1 MTAPT
6 PALIEARG
14 LGKRFGSVVALNN
27 ADFALRAGRV
37 SAIVGENG
45 AGKSTLAKILAG
57 VYRAD
62 AGEILVDGK
71 PVAYVGR
78 RRAAALGVGFVPQS
92 LSFVG
97 TLSVI
102 DNHLLAGSSFAL
114 DRAAARRS
122 LERTAT
128 GMGVDVTLD
137 KPVETLSLA
146 ERQLAEIVSSVAH
159 GARALLLDEPT
170 SALGPI
176 EVDRLIEALKRLSAG
191 GGAIGLVTHRVREV
205 LEGAQDV
212 TVLRQGEVVFSGEA
226 ASLDAEAVSRLMVGD
241 RDRTRPLR
249 PTPGDQPRLTVERL
263 SVGARDHRLL
273 DDVSFVVRHG
283 EVLGVAGVAG
293 PAQPA
298 LAEALAG
305 LRNDISGRIA
315 IDGADVTGRPAEATR
330 RGLAYVPE
338 DRALGLLPGHAVSVN
353 ASLLRMHE
361 RAFRRFG
368 LRRPAAEAG
377 LARSVIAR
385 FDVRP
390 PRPDLAA
397 DRLSGGNQQ
406 KLLVGR
412 ELQRTPSV
420 IIAHGPTQ
428 GLDLAAASAIRV
440 ALVEAARG
448 GAAVLV
454 ISADLD
460 ELLAI
465 SSRIIVLAG
474 RGVAA
479 HFDCVEADADL
490 NGFVHRIG
498 LAMTGAS
505 VEEAA

>member
-6 PALIEARG
+6 LALIEARG
-14 LGKRFGSVVALNN
+14 LGKRFGSVVALKNV
-27 ADFALRAGRV
+27 DFALRAGRV

-62 AGEILVDGK
+62 VGEILIDGK
-71 PVAYVGR
+71 PIAFAGR

-97 TLSVI
+97 TLSVV
-102 DNHLLAGSSFAL
+102 DNHLLAGSGFTL

-122 LERTAT
+122 LGRTAAE
-128 GMGVDVTLD
+128 MGVDAVLD

-176 EVDRLIEALKRLSAG
+176 EVDRLIQALKRLSAG
-191 GGAIGLVTHRVREV
+191 GGAVGLVTHRVREV

-212 TVLRQGEVVFSGEA
+212 TVLRRGEVVFSGEA
-226 ASLDAEAVSRLMVGD
+226 ASLDAEAVSRLMVGA
-241 RDRTRPLR
+241 RERGRPVRPSGAGATRLAVQKLGLGA
-249 PTPGDQPRLTVERL
+249 PGQ
-263 SVGARDHRLL
+263 RLL
-273 DDVSFVVRHG
+273 EDVSFNVRGG
-283 EVLGVAGVAG
+283 EILGVAGVTG

-305 LRNDISGRIA
+305 LRGDMRGRVA
-315 IDGADVTGRPAEATR
+315 IDGEDVSGRAAEAMR
-330 RGLAYVPE
+330 AGLAHIPE
-338 DRALGLLPGHAVSVN
+338 DRLLGLLPEHAVSVN
-353 ASLLRMHE
+353 ASLLRVGE
-361 RAFRRFG
+361 SAFRRFG
-368 LRRPAAEAG
+368 LRRASAEAALG
-377 LARSVIAR
+377 SSVIER

-390 PRPDLAA
+390 PQRDLAA
-397 DRLSGGNQQ
+397 GLLSGGNQQ

-412 ELQRTPSV
+412 ELERKPSV
-420 IIAHGPTQ
+420 IVAHGPTQ
-428 GLDLAAASAIRV
+428 GLDLAAASAIRA
-440 ALVEAARG
+440 ALVQAARD

-465 SSRIIVLAG
+465 SSRIVVLAG
-474 RGVAA
+474 GAVAA
-479 HFDCVEADADL
+479 IVDCADADADL
-490 NGFVHRIG
+490 DGFVQRIG

-505 VEEAA
+505 TEEAA

>member
-6 PALIEARG
+6 LALIEARG
-14 LGKRFGSVVALNN
+14 LGKRFGSVVALKNV
-27 ADFALRAGRV
+27 DFALRAGRV

-62 AGEILVDGK
+62 VGEILIDGK
-71 PVAYVGR
+71 PIAFAGR

-97 TLSVI
+97 TLSVV
-102 DNHLLAGSSFAL
+102 DNHLLAGSGFTL

-122 LERTAT
+122 LGRTAAE
-128 GMGVDVTLD
+128 MGVDAVLD

-176 EVDRLIEALKRLSAG
+176 EVDRLIQALKRLSAG
-191 GGAIGLVTHRVREV
+191 GGAVGLVTHRVREV

-212 TVLRQGEVVFSGEA
+212 TVLRRGEVVFSGEA
-226 ASLDAEAVSRLMVGD
+226 ASLDAEAVSRLMVGA
-241 RDRTRPLR
+241 RERTRPLR
-249 PTPGDQPRLTVERL
+249 PVPSGEPRLAVEGL
-263 SVGARDHRLL
+263 IVGARDHRLL
-273 DDVSFVVRHG
+273 DNVSFKVRGG

-305 LRNDISGRIA
+305 LRNDVSGRVT
-315 IDGADVTGRPAEATR
+315 IDGADVTGRAADATR
-330 RGLAYVPE
+330 RGLAYIPE
-338 DRALGLLPGHAVSVN
+338 DRALGLLPGHAISVN
-353 ASLLRMHE
+353 ASLLHLRE

-368 LRRPAAEAG
+368 LRRMSTEVK

-412 ELQRTPSV
+412 ELERAPSV
-420 IIAHGPTQ
+420 IVAHGPTQ
-428 GLDLAAASAIRV
+428 GLDLASASAIRI
-440 ALVEAARG
+440 ALVEAARD

-479 HFDCVEADADL
+479 QFDCAEADADL